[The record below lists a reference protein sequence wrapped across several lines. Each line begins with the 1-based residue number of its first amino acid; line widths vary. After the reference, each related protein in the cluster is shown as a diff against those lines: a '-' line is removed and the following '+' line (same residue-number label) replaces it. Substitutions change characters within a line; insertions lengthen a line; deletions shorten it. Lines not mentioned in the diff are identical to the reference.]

1 MVPAIAER
9 EKFFIRSFVRTL
21 GCTFSSV
28 GTGQGF
34 FFIRACTFYSPPLSF
49 FVHGRKRRRMS
60 RVAKMLFISRE
71 VEEMTNDA
79 SVRVERRDEV
89 GLVVHK

>member
-21 GCTFSSV
+21 GCTFSS

-34 FFIRACTFYSPPLSF
+34 FFIRACTFYSFLHF